1 MHGAQT
7 LVTGSLTVDVANN
20 SVVVIKRSN
29 PDAVPTNG
37 YNGRSQTKVEAAAKA
52 LKFHYTATWEVQRP
66 PTPTPAPH
74 QRGSTRH
81 RQEMPRIL
89 RCERWAPVVM
99 GGRRPTLRCPW
110 QDTLGNALQLFP
122 DLPHCTAQ
130 NGQGS
135 VVNAPNDATP
145 PRAWRPRSP
154 LATSGCRRRT
164 CGRSQLRP

>member
-110 QDTLGNALQLFP
+110 LGKTLLGMHCSCFP
-122 DLPHCTAQ
+122 TCHHLRVERGVGGGHSTLCLRT
-130 NGQGS
+130 GS
-135 VVNAPNDATP
+135 
-145 PRAWRPRSP
+145 
-154 LATSGCRRRT
+154 G
-164 CGRSQLRP
+164 